1 MRIRSLTTTLAVGC
15 LMMGVASAQDQG
27 NRYRTGHSMQGP
39 AFDEGPRGKP
49 TKLDGIGR
57 AHFPITTKNPEVQA
71 WFDQG
76 HTLLHWYWFYEAERA
91 FRWCLK
97 LEPGNAMAYWGMAR
111 ASGNRERG
119 QSFMKQAL
127 AGKETVTPA

>member
-1 MRIRSLTTTLAVGC
+1 MNIRSLAALLTAMWLTTG
-15 LMMGVASAQDQG
+15 MASAQDPG
-27 NRYRTGHSMQGP
+27 NRYRSGHSMHGP

-57 AHFPITTKNPEVQA
+57 AHFPITTTNPEVQA

-76 HTLLHWYWFYEAERA
+76 HTLLHSYWFYEAERA

-111 ASGNRERG
+111 ASGNRERA
-119 QSFMKQAL
+119 QSFMNKAL
-127 AGKETVTPA
+127 AGKADGDSA